1 MSSVTPADR
10 MQRRRHP
17 RPRVPSGSSP
27 KGDDPLSAAF
37 ERLLTRWRSQPRGG
51 IASSEEVEEALEEIR
66 AHVDRLQAG
75 AGSTPISQPVRPLLY
90 DRLIEALRAEIL
102 LDWNSSSDI
111 AASKS
116 AETVL
121 RVLSVLEEYRVSL
134 WGVCGEDLVRRL
146 SDPDALEL
154 VVELVHDLRSPLN
167 SILFL
172 SEALRSGHSGP
183 ISEHQ
188 RSQLG
193 LIYSATLGMVSVAND
208 VMDTARDPDS
218 GENEDPVVFSIS
230 ELLESIEEIVRPMAE
245 EKGVA
250 LDFRIEGPNGDG
262 RRLGFPMPL
271 TRALLNLTTNGLKF
285 TEEGQVAVSA
295 VETGAD
301 RIEFT
306 VSDTGRGIPLDRLED
321 LFRPFH
327 KSSYRSGHFFSG
339 SGLGLSIARR
349 LIAAMDGELRVE
361 SELGA
366 GTRFSFELRL
376 PAARG

>member
-1 MSSVTPADR
+1 MSGVTPADR
-10 MQRRRHP
+10 VRRGRHP
-17 RPRVPSGSSP
+17 PPRVPAGPPGS
-27 KGDDPLSAAF
+27 DDPLSAAV
-37 ERLLTRWRSQPRGG
+37 EALRIQWRSRPKGG
-51 IASSEEVEEALEEIR
+51 IASSEEVEEALAEICAQVVR
-66 AHVDRLQAG
+66 PQAD
-75 AGSTPISQPVRPLLY
+75 AASVSTGQPARPLLY
-90 DRLIEALRAEIL
+90 DRLIEGLRAEIL
-102 LDWNSSSDI
+102 SGWNSSP
-111 AASKS
+111 AGTAERS
-116 AETVL
+116 AESVV
-121 RVLSVLEEYRVSL
+121 RALSRLEEYRVSL
-134 WGVCGEDLVRRL
+134 WEACGEDLVKRL

-208 VMDTARDPDS
+208 VMDTARDPGS
-218 GENEDPVVFSIS
+218 GGDDDPVVFSIS
-230 ELLESIEEIVRPMAE
+230 ELLESIEEIVRPTAE
-245 EKGVA
+245 EKGIA
-250 LDFRIEGPNGDG
+250 LEFRIEGPNGDR

-285 TEEGQVAVSA
+285 TEEGQVTVSA
-295 VETGAD
+295 VETEAD
-301 RIEFT
+301 RIEFS
-306 VSDTGRGIPLDRLED
+306 VADTGRGIPLDKLED

-327 KSSYRSGHFFSG
+327 KSSYRNGHFFSG

-349 LIAAMDGELRVE
+349 MIAAMDGELRVE
-361 SELGA
+361 SESGA